1 VTEWAKGNPGAGAVL
16 SPLPQGFRL
25 ETERILPWAKPR
37 LAPQWL
43 MGYSVLVHAAVQFGS
58 GVGIDFANAAVSL
71 GVRPCGEGFNIQ
83 LRPVD
88 ELQEVCRGL
97 GRE

>member
-1 VTEWAKGNPGAGAVL
+1 MAK
-16 SPLPQGFRL
+16 
-25 ETERILPWAKPR
+25 
-37 LAPQWL
+37 LAHQWL
-43 MGYSVLVHAAVQFGS
+43 MGYSVLVHAPVQFGP
-58 GVGIDFANAAVSL
+58 GVGKNLANAAISL
-71 GVRPCGEGFNIQ
+71 RIRPRSDGLNIQ

>member
-1 VTEWAKGNPGAGAVL
+1 MAK
-16 SPLPQGFRL
+16 
-25 ETERILPWAKPR
+25 
-37 LAPQWL
+37 LAHQRL
-43 MGYSVLVHAAVQFGS
+43 MGYSVLVHAPVQFGP
-58 GVGIDFANAAVSL
+58 GVGINLANAAISL
-71 GVRPCGEGFNIQ
+71 RVRPRSDGVNIQ

>member
-1 VTEWAKGNPGAGAVL
+1 
-16 SPLPQGFRL
+16 
-25 ETERILPWAKPR
+25 
-37 LAPQWL
+37 

-58 GVGIDFANAAVSL
+58 GVGIDLAKAAVGL
-71 GVRPCGEGFNIQ
+71 RVRPRGEGFNIQ

-88 ELQEVCRGL
+88 ELQEIGRSL

>member
-1 VTEWAKGNPGAGAVL
+1 MAK
-16 SPLPQGFRL
+16 
-25 ETERILPWAKPR
+25 
-37 LAPQWL
+37 LAHQWLWL
-43 MGYSVLVHAAVQFGS
+43 MGYSVLVHAAVQFGA
-58 GVGIDFANAAVSL
+58 GVVINLAEAAISL
-71 GVRPCGEGFNIQ
+71 RVRPRSKGLNIQ